1 MFSGCCWFFSE
12 IRRLPAKNEDGES
25 EEVLEVEGQR
35 RRHEK
40 SHSKLTKEI
49 CKSWTTLRTHF
60 ELMSVNL

>member
-25 EEVLEVEGQR
+25 EEVLEVEGRR

-40 SHSKLTKEI
+40 SHSMLTKEI
-49 CKSWTTLRTHF
+49 
-60 ELMSVNL
+60 